1 MFAQPQQEH
10 QWLQKLV
17 GEWTFEGEAIGPDQQ
32 VMRHAGRER
41 VRPLGDLWIVAEGEG
56 EMPGGGP
63 ATWMMTL
70 GYDPEKQRYV
80 GTWIGSMMT
89 HLWFYEGQLDES
101 GESLPLEAEGPGMT
115 PGASARYRDVY
126 ELVDD
131 DHRKMSSYV
140 LGDDGQWIRFMTVE
154 YRRVR

>member
-1 MFAQPQQEH
+1 MQAQPQKEH
-10 QWLQKLV
+10 QWLQQLV

-32 VMRHAGRER
+32 AMRQTGTER
-41 VRPLGDLWIVAEGEG
+41 VRSLGDLWIVIEGEG
-56 EMPGGGP
+56 DMPGGGP

-89 HLWFYEGQLDES
+89 HLWLYEGQLDEA
-101 GESLPLEAEGPGMT
+101 GKALPLEAEGPGMT
-115 PGASARYRDVY
+115 PGSTARYCDVI
-126 ELVDD
+126 ELVSD
-131 DHRKMSSYV
+131 DHRTLTSYA
-140 LGDDGQWIRFMTVE
+140 LGDDGEWHRFMRVD